1 LRITKS
7 YNLRVNT
14 RVPGAFLTLWE
25 NVSPYR
31 KEFNMSKLKT
41 SIAALVIA
49 ALPALALAQA
59 TPATPATPNI
69 DKRQAEQQ
77 KRIDQGVK
85 SGQLTPREAAKL
97 EKGQA
102 KVQRMEDKA
111 KADGVVT
118 PKERAQ
124 ITREQDKQSRR
135 IAREK
140 HNAQH
145 K

>member
-1 LRITKS
+1 
-7 YNLRVNT
+7 
-14 RVPGAFLTLWE
+14 
-25 NVSPYR
+25 
-31 KEFNMSKLKT
+31 MSKFKT

-49 ALPALALAQA
+49 ALPALAFAQA
-59 TPATPATPNI
+59 TPATPATPGI

-85 SGQLTPREAAKL
+85 SGELTRREAARL

-102 KVQRMEDKA
+102 KVRRMENKV

-118 PKERAQ
+118 AKERKQ
-124 ITREQDKQSRR
+124 ITREQDKQSKR
-135 IAREK
+135 IVHEK
-140 HNAQH
+140 HDKQR